1 MGLSRNSQCQSF
13 TKQDRKWDEKY
24 CTLDVKFLAKY
35 FIDIIPEENMG
46 AKHELKKK

>member
-1 MGLSRNSQCQSF
+1 MLHVR
-13 TKQDRKWDEKY
+13 
-24 CTLDVKFLAKY
+24 FLAKY